1 LGRRKAA
8 LTVELRKKIQRRAHL
23 FIAADMMRRSRSTK
37 IVATLGPASRTRD
50 HIRTLFIAGADVF
63 RINMSHTDHASLM
76 ALVET
81 IRAVETEI
89 ERPIAVLVD
98 LQGPK
103 LRLGK
108 LVGGE
113 RRLESG
119 SKVALVRAESCD
131 DPELLPIPHTEI
143 FAALKPGG
151 NLLIDDGKVRLHA
164 ESVSD
169 SRIDAVVVQGGVVKN
184 NKGVNL
190 PDTLLPIP
198 ALTPKDRS
206 DLDYALSL
214 DIDWL
219 ALSFVQRPDDVAE
232 LRKAAAG
239 RAGVM
244 TKIEKPAAFHA
255 LEEILELSDS
265 VMVARGDL
273 GVELPLEAVPGRQK
287 QIVRA
292 ARRAGKPVVV
302 ATQMLESMIT
312 SSMPTRAEVSD
323 VANAV
328 FEGADAVML
337 SAETAS
343 GAFPAE
349 AVAVM
354 DRIAQAVEN
363 DPLYRTIIA
372 AQRQVP
378 EPTMPD
384 AILAAVTEVTKTV
397 RASAIVCW
405 TKSGSTG
412 LRASRER
419 PRVPILALTPIT
431 AMARRLSLAWGLH
444 CVETEDAHDL
454 DDVASR
460 ACDIAFAH
468 GFAKSGDRV
477 VITAGLPLGT
487 PGATNMLR
495 VAFVTRR

>member
-1 LGRRKAA
+1 
-8 LTVELRKKIQRRAHL
+8 
-23 FIAADMMRRSRSTK
+23 
-37 IVATLGPASRTRD
+37 
-50 HIRTLFIAGADVF
+50 
-63 RINMSHTDHASLM
+63 
-76 ALVET
+76 
-81 IRAVETEI
+81 
-89 ERPIAVLVD
+89 
-98 LQGPK
+98 
-103 LRLGK
+103 
-108 LVGGE
+108 
-113 RRLESG
+113 
-119 SKVALVRAESCD
+119 
-131 DPELLPIPHTEI
+131 
-143 FAALKPGG
+143 
-151 NLLIDDGKVRLHA
+151 
-164 ESVSD
+164 
-169 SRIDAVVVQGGVVKN
+169 
-184 NKGVNL
+184 VNL

-198 ALTPKDRS
+198 AMTPKDRS

-255 LEEILELSDS
+255 LDEILELSDA

-312 SSMPTRAEVSD
+312 SAIPTRAEVSD

-349 AVAVM
+349 AIAVM
-354 DRIAQAVEN
+354 DRIARAVED
-363 DPLYRTIIA
+363 DPLYRGIIT

-378 EPTMPD
+378 EATTPD
-384 AILAAVTEVTKTV
+384 ALLAAVTDVTNTIK
-397 RASAIVCW
+397 ASAIVCW

-419 PRVPILALTPIT
+419 PRVPIIALTPIK

-468 GFAKSGDRV
+468 GFAKNGDRV